1 VNAKDEDRH
10 PRRRGIPV
18 GKISRKIEGRVYVI
32 CMNKPLG
39 GGKQEARHYIGST
52 KYPKTAE
59 ERLQDHKD
67 GRPGSAAILRAANER
82 GIDYHI
88 VRDWPG
94 NPHLE
99 NQLKLHSAKRYCP
112 ECTPDARVP
121 KLVQKFIKRE
131 QRSRRYYARKEA
143 ALMAIRMPT
152 KAERQ
157 RRGAEAAAGIVPAHL
172 AAGTPLQRIR
182 ELAENA
188 TEGKPADYVEGWD
201 RQINAD
207 LAMAKELQQRDEI
220 ERERAENAPPEE
232 RYTAAL
238 TALADRQQAEEQP
251 DPPWLP
257 TPAELAGNLAF
268 HEREHSEMEAAG

>member
-1 VNAKDEDRH
+1 MNAKDEDRH
-10 PRRRGIPV
+10 PRRRGLPRISK
-18 GKISRKIEGRVYVI
+18 KITGRVYI
-32 CMNKPLG
+32 YHADEPLG
-39 GGKQEARHYIGST
+39 GDKHQAQHYTGST

-59 ERLQDHKD
+59 ERLDDHRD
-67 GRPGSAAILRAANER
+67 GKGAAITRAWNER
-82 GIDYHI
+82 GIKYRI

-99 NQLKLHSAKRYCP
+99 NQLKLHSAKLYCP
-112 ECTPDARVP
+112 ECTPNARVP
-121 KLVQKFIKRE
+121 KLVQQFIKRE
-131 QRSRRYYARKEA
+131 QRSKRYYARKEA
-143 ALMAIRMPT
+143 ALMAIRAPA

-157 RRGAEAAAGIVPAHL
+157 KHGAEAAAGIVAAHL
-172 AAGTPLQRIR
+172 EAGTPLEKIR

-207 LAMAKELQQRDEI
+207 LAMAKELEQRDEI

-238 TALADRQQAEEQP
+238 TALADRQQAETEPNPQ
-251 DPPWLP
+251 WLP
-257 TPAELAGNLAF
+257 TAAELAA
-268 HEREHSEMEAAG
+268 HPACHDPEHNELEAAG